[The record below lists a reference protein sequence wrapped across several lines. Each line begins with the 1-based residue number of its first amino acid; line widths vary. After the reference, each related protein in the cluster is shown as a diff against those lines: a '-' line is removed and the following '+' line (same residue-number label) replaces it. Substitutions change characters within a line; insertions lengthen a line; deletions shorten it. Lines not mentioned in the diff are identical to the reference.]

1 MDKKKVKEDKLAA
14 LYIHLVITAGLDL
27 IHLERLNLIID
38 QSRGNVILEFNTS
51 DKQNLVWF
59 SLTKT
64 KQ

>member
-1 MDKKKVKEDKLAA
+1 MNKKKVKEDKLAA
-14 LYIHLVITAGLDL
+14 LHIHLIITAGLDL

-38 QSRGNVILEFNTS
+38 QTRGNVNLEFNKS
-51 DKQNLVWF
+51 DKQNLVWV

>member
-1 MDKKKVKEDKLAA
+1 MNKKKVKEDKLAA
-14 LYIHLVITAGLDL
+14 LHIHLIITTGLDL

-38 QSRGNVILEFNTS
+38 QTRGNVILEFNKS
-51 DKQNLVWF
+51 DKQNLVWV